1 MMPAVAAQHKE
12 PTAADV
18 AEPVALGA
26 LGNTSECVRD
36 LIRKSQRVLR
46 LRALVEDG
54 FFSGPASEDTQT
66 DRDAQRGW
74 GHGYGQADASLA
86 TRTECT

>member
-1 MMPAVAAQHKE
+1 MMPVVAARHTE

-18 AEPVALGA
+18 AETVALGA
-26 LGNTSECVRD
+26 LGNTSECARD
-36 LIRKSQRVLR
+36 LIRKSQPVLR